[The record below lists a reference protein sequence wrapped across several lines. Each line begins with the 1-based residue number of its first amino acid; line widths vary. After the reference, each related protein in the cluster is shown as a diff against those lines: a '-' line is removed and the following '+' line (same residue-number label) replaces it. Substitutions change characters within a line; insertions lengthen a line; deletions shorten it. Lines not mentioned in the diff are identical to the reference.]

1 MNLSPEVYRTATLM
15 IAEYGDLAPA
25 GAFIKADQLSD
36 AGDEKGRDVWLRVA
50 KAVEELLSDERP
62 NNSVVH

>member
-15 IAEYGDLAPA
+15 IAEYGELAPA

-62 NNSVVH
+62 NESVVH

>member
-15 IAEYGDLAPA
+15 IAEYGELAPA

-62 NNSVVH
+62 NYSVVH

>member
-15 IAEYGDLAPA
+15 IAEYGELAPA

-36 AGDEKGRDVWLRVA
+36 AGDEQGRDVWLRVA
-50 KAVEELLSDERP
+50 KAVEELLSDKCP
-62 NNSVVH
+62 NGSIVH

>member
-15 IAEYGDLAPA
+15 IAEYGELAPA

-50 KAVEELLSDERP
+50 KAVEELLSDELP
-62 NNSVVH
+62 NDSVVH

>member
-1 MNLSPEVYRTATLM
+1 M

-25 GAFIKADQLSD
+25 GGFIKADQLSD

>member
-15 IAEYGDLAPA
+15 IAEYGELAPA

>member
-50 KAVEELLSDERP
+50 KAVEELLSDERL
-62 NNSVVH
+62 NNSIVH

>member
-62 NNSVVH
+62 NDSVVH

>member
-15 IAEYGDLAPA
+15 IAEYGELAPA

-36 AGDEKGRDVWLRVA
+36 AGDEQGRDVWLRVA

>member
-15 IAEYGDLAPA
+15 IAEYGELAPA

-62 NNSVVH
+62 SDSVVH

>member
-1 MNLSPEVYRTATLM
+1 MNLSPEVDRTATLM
-15 IAEYGDLAPA
+15 IDEYGELAPA

-62 NNSVVH
+62 NDSVVH

>member
-15 IAEYGDLAPA
+15 IAEYGELAPA
-25 GAFIKADQLSD
+25 GAFIKADQLSA

-62 NNSVVH
+62 NDSVVH